1 MVLPQDNLFFGVK
14 NHSKSFKN
22 HSKLPQNKFKYGVN
36 LPKITNRLNES
47 SVEHNT
53 LNESSHHS
61 NEREIQ
67 YHKKITKRKIKRE
80 TKHFPYVIMIHQGVR
95 YEEDNYFSESL
106 IE

>member
-1 MVLPQDNLFFGVK
+1 MSHRI
-14 NHSKSFKN
+14 NHHNENYSK
-22 HSKLPQNKFKYGVN
+22 VN
-36 LPKITNRLNES
+36 NSNES

-53 LNESSHHS
+53 TNESSHHS

-95 YEEDNYFSESL
+95 YEEDNYFSHLIESL
-106 IE
+106 IDSFFPQKP